1 MIQRIF
7 NALKDYR
14 FRISRLTSGINA
26 LIFIIFG
33 VGLIVFVN
41 WHMRQDAVETAE
53 QKARIILDRN
63 YATHMYFTRNL
74 KPAVFKV
81 TDTVTSEEY
90 FDPVWMSSTYAVRE
104 IDHYFQSMIPEN
116 GYFPSEYYYKEC
128 AINARSP
135 QNEADP
141 FERSFLEKINSAD
154 SDIEAEALVRH
165 LSDKPYYTVLRR
177 AEMMEKSCLRCHGD
191 PRNAP
196 KKMVATYGPERS
208 FHREIGEVVSA
219 VSIRIPLASAYASA
233 NKTSMVLTALL
244 LVSFVLIYGIQF
256 LINRRLIFQPLSML
270 QAKADKITTGDES
283 IGMEIPLPK
292 GLELRSLASS
302 FNRMSFRLRDHIDHL
317 DDKIEKRT
325 NDIKQINERLQKE
338 IKQHQ
343 ATNNALLESEQTF
356 RQIFDHTA
364 VGIAQVSLDFRII
377 KANRAYCAML
387 GYSEKDLIGKHLA
400 DITHPDDVGENL
412 SKQKQLGTGSMDHFR
427 MEKTF
432 VHQNGNKI
440 YGILDENV
448 IRDKEGSPKYFL
460 GSVVDITE
468 KKRLENQ
475 LIQNQKM
482 ESIGT
487 LAGGIAHDFNNILS
501 SIIGYTQLALDEAKT
516 DTNLEENLQEVY
528 LAGQRAKNLVRQIL
542 SISRH
547 DEKEVRPIQIAPL
560 VKESL
565 KMLRST
571 IPSSIEFQE
580 TISSEQLVV
589 NADPTQ
595 LQQVIVNLATNAKQA
610 MAEGN
615 GVLTVLVEAVAVGPD
630 IQDRYPDMPPGNYA
644 RIMVSDT
651 GSGIPANNLE
661 KIFEPYFTTKDKGE
675 GTGLGLSIVHGI
687 VKSHNGHITVHS
699 EMGKG
704 TTFQVYLPLIKKLSA
719 DLPEKAA
726 ESMTG
731 GTETVLVVDDEVSI
745 AKMLQRILESLG
757 YRVFAR
763 TSSLEALEAF
773 RQSPDKFDL
782 VITDMTMPKMTG
794 DRLAGEI
801 KAIRSDI
808 PVILCTGFS
817 EKIHGKDE
825 NLNIDR
831 LLRKPIDKAKMAT
844 TVRKVLDDANT
855 SKVR

>member
-1 MIQRIF
+1 M
-7 NALKDYR
+7 
-14 FRISRLTSGINA
+14 
-26 LIFIIFG
+26 
-33 VGLIVFVN
+33 
-41 WHMRQDAVETAE
+41 
-53 QKARIILDRN
+53 
-63 YATHMYFTRNL
+63 
-74 KPAVFKV
+74 
-81 TDTVTSEEY
+81 
-90 FDPVWMSSTYAVRE
+90 
-104 IDHYFQSMIPEN
+104 
-116 GYFPSEYYYKEC
+116 
-128 AINARSP
+128 
-135 QNEADP
+135 
-141 FERSFLEKINSAD
+141 
-154 SDIEAEALVRH
+154 
-165 LSDKPYYTVLRR
+165 
-177 AEMMEKSCLRCHGD
+177 RCHGD

-196 KKMVATYGPERS
+196 EEMVAMYGPERS
-208 FHREIGEVVSA
+208 FHRKIGEVVSA

-233 NKTSMVLTALL
+233 NKTSIVLTALL
-244 LVSFVLIYGIQF
+244 LVSFAFIYGIQF
-256 LINRRLIFQPLSML
+256 LINRRLIFQPLSLL

-283 IGMEIPLPK
+283 IGTEIPLPK
-292 GLELRSLASS
+292 GLELRSLARS

-325 NDIKQINERLQKE
+325 TDIKRINDSLKKE
-338 IKQHQ
+338 IEQHQ
-343 ATNNALLESEQTF
+343 GTNSALLESEQTF
-356 RQIFDHTA
+356 RQMFDHTA
-364 VGIAQVSLDFRII
+364 VGIAQVSLDFCIT
-377 KANRAYCAML
+377 KANRAYCTML

-400 DITHPDDVGENL
+400 DITHPEDVGENL
-412 SKQKQLGTGSMDHFR
+412 RKQKQLGTGSVDHYR

-432 VHQNGNKI
+432 VHKNGDKV
-440 YGILDENV
+440 YGILDANL
-448 IRDKEGSPKYFL
+448 IRDKEGTPKYFL
-460 GSVVDITE
+460 GSVVDIT
-468 KKRLENQ
+468 KRKRLENQ

-501 SIIGYTQLALDEAKT
+501 SIIGYTELALDEVEK
-516 DTNLEENLQEVY
+516 DTNLGDNLQAVY
-528 LAGQRAKNLVRQIL
+528 LAGKRAENLVKQIL
-542 SISRH
+542 TISRH
-547 DEKEVRPIQIAPL
+547 DEKEVKPIQVAPL

-571 IPSSIEFQE
+571 MPTSIEFQE
-580 TISSEQLVV
+580 NISSEQLVV

-610 MAEGN
+610 MVEGS
-615 GVLTVLVEAVAVGPD
+615 GVLTVMVDTVAVESD
-630 IQDRYPDMPPGNYA
+630 IQNRYPGMQPGNYV
-644 RIMVSDT
+644 RTMVRDT
-651 GSGIPANNLE
+651 GSGIPAKNLE

-675 GTGLGLSIVHGI
+675 GTGLGLSVVHGI
-687 VKSHNGHITVHS
+687 VKSHHGHITVHS
-699 EMGKG
+699 EVGKG

-817 EKIHGKDE
+817 EQIHGKGDD
-825 NLNIDR
+825 LNIDR
-831 LLRKPIDKAKMAT
+831 FLMKPIDKAKMAT
-844 TVRKVLDDANT
+844 TIRQALDGT
-855 SKVR
+855 CRG